1 MNGTAQVGEK
11 EKPAKL
17 TKKLS
22 ATEREETSTV
32 AVKPGLVSHL
42 ILPKRDQIFFSS
54 TQARSNLVLLKR
66 DQILF
71 SPSEIKELKTFLP
84 PGETA
89 EWQQSFWDE

>member
-1 MNGTAQVGEK
+1 MNGTKQVGEK

-42 ILPKRDQIFFSS
+42 VSS
-54 TQARSNLVLLKR
+54 PQG

-89 EWQQSFWDE
+89 EWQQSFWDK

>member
-1 MNGTAQVGEK
+1 MNGTKQVGEK

-42 ILPKRDQIFFSS
+42 VLPKRDQVLFSS
-54 TQARSNLVLLKR
+54 N
-66 DQILF
+66 
-71 SPSEIKELKTFLP
+71 EIKELKPFLP